1 MWIASWTTVV
11 TSLITL
17 IGTLATLHSAPD
29 DLVRKVVPNA
39 EVTQT
44 VTQTA
49 VHTVTARATVTVT
62 TTPGLSEPP
71 TDTPTSGVTDSTV
84 YLADLSDQITDYRGN
99 HDSGSYA
106 INGHD
111 YPHSVALSS
120 YGVGTTSWAEYT
132 LNGSYSFF
140 RARLGL
146 NDVMSTDSVSEF
158 AVYGN
163 GRLLKRVRVS
173 YAGQMA
179 LEVPV
184 KGLVKLRIAATRTA
198 GGDGGALRGAVF
210 GDALLSP

>member
-17 IGTLATLHSAPD
+17 VGTLATLHAAPD

-39 EVTQT
+39 EVTHT

-49 VHTVTARATVTVT
+49 VQTVTARATVTF
-62 TTPGLSEPP
+62 TPTPDLSEAP
-71 TDTPTSGVTDSTV
+71 TDGPTSGVTDSTV
-84 YLADLSDQITDYRGN
+84 YLADLGDQITDYQGN
-99 HDSGSYA
+99 YGSGSYA

-120 YGVGTTSWAEYT
+120 YGVGTTSWVEYT
-132 LNGSYSFF
+132 LNGSYSFL
-140 RARLGL
+140 RASLGL

-158 AVYGN
+158 AIYGN
-163 GRLLKRVRVS
+163 GKLLKRVRVA
-173 YAGQMA
+173 YARQLA
-179 LEVPV
+179 VQLSV

-198 GGDGGALRGAVF
+198 GSDGGALRGAVF